1 MTLLDIVK
9 STLSSMN
16 SDDVNDIADTVE
28 STQVALVAKEVYLDL
43 MSQTEWPHLLRDGE
57 LDGLGDVNKPNFM
70 EIPNSVYRIKEIKY
84 DVTETGD
91 ANKTFRRIEFEEPA
105 KFTARTDAYRTGES
119 NVIEVTTS
127 NSTTMFVL
135 TDDFPRFWTTFD
147 NNEVVFNSYNVAE
160 DTTLQASKSKC
171 LFYELPTWTA
181 SNTAIPDID
190 ERFFPGY
197 LAEVKRTCH
206 QYFRQQ
212 PSIIDEQR
220 ARRGLAMLRQE
231 ARRVEGSDTRAN
243 YGRR

>member
-1 MTLLDIVK
+1 
-9 STLSSMN
+9 MN

-28 STQVALVAKEVYLDL
+28 SAQVALVAKEAYLDL

-57 LDGLGDVNKPNFM
+57 LDGLGDTAKPNFM
-70 EIPNSVYRIKEIKY
+70 EIPDSVYRIKEIKY
-84 DVTETGD
+84 NVTETGD
-91 ANKTFRRIEFEEPA
+91 ANTTFRKIKFEEPSD
-105 KFTARTDAYRTGES
+105 FIARTDAYRTGED

-127 NSTTMFVL
+127 NSTTLFVL
-135 TDDFPRFWTTFD
+135 NDDFPRYWTTFD
-147 NNEVVFNSYNVAE
+147 NNEIVFNSYQVAE

-181 SNTAIPDID
+181 SNTAIPDLD

-197 LAEVKRTCH
+197 LAEVKRICH

-212 PSIIDEQR
+212 PSIIDEEA
-220 ARRGLAMLRQE
+220 ARRGKAMLRQE
-231 ARRVEGSDTRAN
+231 ARRVEGADTRAN